1 MHNPSVRRLALQV
14 ARKYGIV
21 KAAQILSI
29 HRSTIWRWKKH
40 GIDPAAR
47 LRHSRL
53 YHLCERGGGRSWST
67 RCRRCWPAA
76 GCLSGWSTAVA
87 SAHLWCTR
95 RTCWRSRRTRS
106 ARGRRTRSGEE
117 ARGKQMWREPGQP
130 PQGAAA
136 VARYPEVRGLRFV
149 PETRMYLDRDKSSA
163 LAIGRLRCMELLGR
177 ARPAPFCRSA

>member
-53 YHLCERGGGRSWST
+53 YHLCEPKLRAFFAANPFSSLRDAKVHLQLQHKITASTKSIGRMVHRIGLS
-67 RCRRCWPAA
+67 RKRANAPKPHQKP
-76 GCLSGWSTAVA
+76 GCF
-87 SAHLWCTR
+87 
-95 RTCWRSRRTRS
+95 
-106 ARGRRTRSGEE
+106 E
-117 ARGKQMWREPGQP
+117 ARD
-130 PQGAAA
+130 A
-136 VARYPEVRGLRFV
+136 F
-149 PETRMYLDRDKSSA
+149 
-163 LAIGRLRCMELLGR
+163 AIEYFNCGTYTNT
-177 ARPAPFCRSA
+177 